1 MASANELLMPHMSDR
16 QEIILGAIVREYV
29 ESAIPVSSAL
39 LAEKYDFGLSTAT
52 LRAEMLSLEEE
63 GYLFQP
69 HVSAGRIPTDAG
81 FRYFVDK
88 LMEER
93 ALSLREQKALQSEVL
108 KLKAQNKMLARQTAK
123 LLSLMSDNLALSGL
137 IDSDDFYRSGT
148 QKLLSKPEFNNLDSV
163 CALAEVLDYLDEN
176 AEELWERAGKDEKA
190 AIFIGSESL
199 IGGADECSMV
209 VSRYN
214 LESGEEGMLAI
225 IGPKRMEY
233 SRNVSLIDYFKKL
246 LSGNLPAIV
255 AIIAVQGA
263 YIMK

>member
-1 MASANELLMPHMSDR
+1 MLFMTER

-29 ESAIPVSSAL
+29 ESASPVSSAL
-39 LAEKYDFGLSTAT
+39 LAEKYNFALSTAT
-52 LRAEMLSLEEE
+52 LRAEMLSLEED

-69 HVSAGRIPTDAG
+69 HTSAGRVPTDAG

-93 ALSLREQKALQSEVL
+93 SLSLREQKTLQAEVL
-108 KLKAQNKMLARQTAK
+108 KLKAQNKMLIRQTAK
-123 LLSLMSDNLALSGL
+123 LLSLMSDNLAVSGL
-137 IDSDDFYRSGT
+137 IDSEDFYKSGT
-148 QKLLSKPEFNNLDSV
+148 QKLLSKPEFGNLDSV

-176 AEELWERAGKDEKA
+176 MEELWGRIGNGDRPQ
-190 AIFIGSESL
+190 ILIGSESP
-199 IGGADECSMV
+199 IGGARECSMV

-246 LSGNLPAIV
+246 LSGSLPAVIV
-255 AIIAVQGA
+255 VVAVQGVH
-263 YIMK
+263 IMK

>member
-1 MASANELLMPHMSDR
+1 
-16 QEIILGAIVREYV
+16 VREYV
-29 ESAIPVSSAL
+29 ESAMPVSSAL

-63 GYLFQP
+63 GYLYQP
-69 HVSAGRIPTDAG
+69 HISAGRIPTDAG

-93 ALSLREQKALQSEVL
+93 ALSLREQKALQAEVL
-108 KLKAQNKMLARQTAK
+108 KLKAQNEMLARQTAK

-137 IDSDDFYRSGT
+137 IESEDFYKSGT
-148 QKLLSKPEFNNLDSV
+148 QKLLSKPEFNNLDSI

-176 AEELWERAGKDEKA
+176 VEDLWEHVKDSDRPQ
-190 AIFIGSESL
+190 IMIGNENPA
-199 IGGADECSMV
+199 GGAGECSMV

-214 LESGEEGMLAI
+214 LESGEQGMLAI

-233 SRNVSLIDYFKKL
+233 SRNVSLIDYFKKI
-246 LSGNLPAIV
+246 LSGNIPAIIV
-255 AIIAVQGA
+255 MIAAQGA